1 MQRPS
6 KWRLLTIKTAADSL
20 FNRKRRE
27 EVVAVV
33 VVRALL
39 QIRQKCSDHRNSGR
53 QPFKMAADLG
63 RSCGRCTW

>member
-6 KWRLLTIKTAADSL
+6 KWRLPTIKMAADLL

-33 VVRALL
+33 VVVVVLR
-39 QIRQKCSDHRNSGR
+39 IRQKCSDHRNGGR
-53 QPFKMAADLG
+53 LG
-63 RSCGRCTW
+63 KKLWVSVVAVVMGGG